1 MDCLLHQVRGP
12 NPGERA
18 RLPREGTVPVTC
30 GQASLRV
37 RFTRGLPVDCPWI
50 ARGLPLGKQVFECLR
65 RLDERP
71 LRRDERLICPLVA
84 L

>member
-1 MDCLLHQVRGP
+1 MRGYLERERCPLLVGKQAF
-12 NPGERA
+12 EYL
-18 RLPREGTVPVTC
+18 LP
-30 GQASLRV
+30 A
-37 RFTRGLPVDCPWI
+37 DCPLI
-50 ARGLPLGKQVFECLR
+50 ARGLPVVCPWFARGLPVGKQVFERLR

>member
-1 MDCLLHQVRGP
+1 MRGYLERERCPLLVGKQAF
-12 NPGERA
+12 EYL
-18 RLPREGTVPVTC
+18 LP
-30 GQASLRV
+30 A
-37 RFTRGLPVDCPWI
+37 DCPWI
-50 ARGLPLGKQVFECLR
+50 ARGLPVGKQVFERLR